1 MSKKNTDIELT
12 FLGTGT
18 STGVPVI
25 ACDCQV
31 CTSPDPRDKRL
42 RTSALISINGKNYAI
57 DSGPDFRYQMI
68 REQVADLEAII
79 FTHEHRDHIAGLD
92 DVRAFNYL
100 LNKKIKVFGTNKV
113 LETLKREFPYI
124 FENTRYFG
132 APQIEVNIIDKEPF
146 SPDENITFQ
155 PIEVWHHKDMPV
167 LGYRV
172 GELTYI
178 TDAKSILPDELKKAE
193 GSRILVLNALRNSR
207 HVSHL
212 SVSEALEII
221 DKIKP
226 EAAYLTHMSHF
237 IGKHEDVE
245 KKLPD
250 NVHLA
255 YDGLKVKV

>member
-1 MSKKNTDIELT
+1 MNKQNPDIELT

-25 ACDCQV
+25 ACDCPV
-31 CTSPDPRDKRL
+31 CTSADPRDKRL
-42 RTSALISINGKNYAI
+42 RTSALLSINGKNYVF

-100 LNKKIKVFGTNKV
+100 LNKKIKVFGTSRV
-113 LETLKREFPYI
+113 LKTLKREFPYI

-132 APQIEVNIIDKEPF
+132 APQIEVNIINKEPF
-146 SPDENITFQ
+146 SPEDGIVFH
-155 PIEVWHHKDMPV
+155 PIEVWHYKDMPV

-172 GELTYI
+172 SDLTYI
-178 TDAKSILPDELKKAE
+178 TDAKSISPDELQKAE
-193 GSRILVLNALRNSR
+193 GSKILILNALRNSR

-212 SVSEALEII
+212 SVSEALEIVEI
-221 DKIKP
+221 IKP
-226 EAAYLTHMSHF
+226 EVAYLTHMSHF
-237 IGKHEDVE
+237 IGRHEDVE
-245 KKLPD
+245 KKLPG

-255 YDGLKVKV
+255 YDGLKVKL